1 MSDLIELSVSFKE
14 LSREGGVKARE
25 AGSVCHW
32 KRRKERREEETSIEK
47 GKIHYI

>member
-14 LSREGGVKARE
+14 LRGAEQRRSEGESGE
-25 AGSVCHW
+25 
-32 KRRKERREEETSIEK
+32 RRKERREEETSIEK